1 MQITT
6 LNILKTGKNV
16 FLTGSAGTGKTF
28 VLQQYIDYLRANKI
42 FPTILAPTGIAAS
55 LLKGKTIHS
64 FFSLGIKETFTDED
78 IFEIVKKTY
87 LKKRFE
93 DLQVL
98 IIDEISMVPPSI
110 FTVMDKILQG
120 FKKNNKPF
128 GGIQVILSGD
138 FFQLPP
144 VHKEPTNKRF
154 AWQSS
159 SWKDAEFQTC
169 YLTKKYRQDEKN
181 HLVTILDNIRE
192 GKISQETLNLL
203 DSRINIKLDFEYE
216 PTKLYTHN
224 YDVDNINRQELEKL
238 SGELHTYHYSQ
249 SGTNKNVE
257 TILRNSLLSQ
267 TLQLKKD
274 TLVMFIKNAKE
285 GEYVN
290 GTTGKVIG
298 FDKET
303 DAPIVQISKQIKIKV
318 EKEKWSIENEKG
330 EELASVTQYPLKLAW
345 AITVHKS
352 QGMTL
357 SSAEIDL
364 SKTFE
369 TGQGYV
375 ALSRIRDLNGLTL
388 KGYNEK
394 ALQVDQIILD
404 IDKRIKESSKK
415 SEEKFSQIS
424 HEELNKLQDSFVQN
438 MQKITASQQR
448 NTKTPTHI
456 LTKELSLTCSS
467 IKELAQK
474 RELKIGTIVNHLKK
488 VRKEDKDFKMDNLMP
503 SDIPIEEIRQ
513 VREDILK
520 EGREEN
526 FTPSGEVRLSSI
538 LDKVEGIGY
547 DELHIAML
555 FIVNDL

>member
-1 MQITT
+1 MQTTT

-28 VLQQYIDYLRANKI
+28 VLQQYINYLRDNKI

-55 LLKGKTIHS
+55 LLHGKTIHS
-64 FFSLGIKETFTDED
+64 FFSLGIKDNFSDED
-78 IFEIVKKTY
+78 ISDIVTKSY

-93 DLQVL
+93 HLQVL
-98 IIDEISMVPPSI
+98 IIDEISMVPPTI

-120 FKKNNKPF
+120 FKKNKKPF
-128 GGIQVILSGD
+128 GGVQVILSGD

-144 VHKEPTNKRF
+144 IHKEPTNKRF
-154 AWQSS
+154 AWQSQ
-159 SWKDAEFQTC
+159 SWKEAGFQTC

-192 GKISQETLNLL
+192 GKISQETINLL
-203 DSRINIKLDFEYE
+203 DSRIDTELEFENDT
-216 PTKLYTHN
+216 TKLYTHN
-224 YDVDNINRQELEKL
+224 YDVDSINIQELEKL
-238 SGELHTYHYSQ
+238 NGELHSYHYSS
-249 SGTNKNVE
+249 SGTTKNVE
-257 TILRNSLLSQ
+257 TILRNSLLSP

-274 TLVMFIKNAKE
+274 TLVMFIKNSKE

-290 GTTGKVIG
+290 GTIGKVIG
-298 FDKET
+298 FNQET
-303 DAPIVQISKQIKIKV
+303 DAPIVQIGKNLKIEVK
-318 EKEKWSIENEKG
+318 KEKWTIENELG
-330 EELASVTQYPLKLAW
+330 DELASVTQYPLKLAW

-375 ALSRIRDLNGLTL
+375 ALSRIRDLNGLRL

-394 ALQVDQIILD
+394 ALQVDKIILD
-404 IDKRIKESSKK
+404 IDKRIQEASNKSK
-415 SEEKFSQIS
+415 EKFRQIS
-424 HEELNKLQDSFVQN
+424 QQELNKLHEEFIQN
-438 MQKITASQQR
+438 IKNATASQTR
-448 NTKTPTHI
+448 NKKTPTHI

-467 IKELAQK
+467 IKELAKK
-474 RELKIGTIVNHLKK
+474 RELTIGTIVKHLKK
-488 VRKEDKDFKMDNLMP
+488 ARKEDKDFKIDNLKP
-503 SDIPIEEIRQ
+503 DDIPIDAIRQ
-513 VREDILK
+513 AREDILK
-520 EGREEN
+520 EGSEEN
-526 FTPSGEVRLSSI
+526 FTPAGEVKLSAI
-538 LDKVEGIGY
+538 LQRVEGIGY

-555 FIVNDL
+555 FIG

>member
-1 MQITT
+1 MQTTT
-6 LNILKTGKNV
+6 LNILKTWKNV

-28 VLQQYIDYLRANKI
+28 VLQQYINYLRDNKI

-55 LLKGKTIHS
+55 LLGGKTIHS
-64 FFSLGIKETFTDED
+64 FFSLGIKENFSDED
-78 IFEIVKKTY
+78 IFDIVTKSY

-93 DLQVL
+93 NLQVL
-98 IIDEISMVPPSI
+98 IIDEISMVSPTI

-120 FKKNNKPF
+120 FKKNSKPF
-128 GGIQVILSGD
+128 GGVQVILSGD

-144 VHKEPTNKRF
+144 IHKEPTNKRF
-154 AWQSS
+154 AWQSP
-159 SWKDAEFQTC
+159 SWKDADFQTC
-169 YLTKKYRQDEKN
+169 YLIKKYRQEQEN

-192 GKISQETLNLL
+192 GKISQETIKLL
-203 DSRINIKLDFEYE
+203 DSRIDATLNDDFK

-224 YDVDNINRQELEKL
+224 YDVDNINIQELEKL
-238 SGELHTYHYSQ
+238 SGELHTYPYSK
-249 SGTNKNVE
+249 SGTSKNVE
-257 TILRNSLLSQ
+257 TILRNSLLSPI
-267 TLQLKKD
+267 LQLKKD
-274 TLVMFIKNAKE
+274 TLVMFIKNSKE

-298 FDKET
+298 FNRET
-303 DAPIVQISKQIKIKV
+303 DAPIVQISKNLKIEV
-318 EKEKWSIENEKG
+318 QKEKWTIENELG
-330 EELASVTQYPLKLAW
+330 DELASVMQYPLKLAW

-375 ALSRIRDLNGLTL
+375 ALSRIRDLDGLRL

-404 IDKRIKESSKK
+404 IDKRIKDASKK
-415 SEEKFSQIS
+415 SQEKFAQIS
-424 HEELNKLQDSFVQN
+424 QEELNRVHEEFMQN
-438 MQKITASQQR
+438 IKNATAFQTR
-448 NTKTPTHI
+448 NKKTPTHI

-467 IKELAQK
+467 IQEIAKK
-474 RELKIGTIVNHLKK
+474 RELTVGTVVKHLKK
-488 VRKEDKDFKMDNLMP
+488 ARKEDKDFKIDNLMP

-513 VREDILK
+513 VREEILK
-520 EGREEN
+520 EGSEEN
-526 FTPSGEVRLSSI
+526 FTPSGDVKLASI
-538 LDKVEGIGY
+538 LQRVEGIGY

-555 FIVNDL
+555 FVG

>member
-1 MQITT
+1 MQTTT

-28 VLQQYIDYLRANKI
+28 VLKQYINYLRDNKI

-64 FFSLGIKETFTDED
+64 FFSLGIKDSFSEED
-78 IFEIVKKTY
+78 IKDIVDKSY

-93 DLQVL
+93 NLQVL
-98 IIDEISMVPPSI
+98 IIDEISMVSPTI

-120 FKKNNKPF
+120 FKKNKKPF
-128 GGIQVILSGD
+128 GGVQVILSGD

-144 VHKEPTNKRF
+144 IHKESTNKRF
-154 AWQSS
+154 AWQSP
-159 SWKDAEFQTC
+159 SWKDADFQTC
-169 YLTKKYRQDEKN
+169 YLTKKYRQVQEN

-192 GKISQETLNLL
+192 GKISQETINLL
-203 DSRINIKLDFEYE
+203 DSRINAELDFENE
-216 PTKLYTHN
+216 ATKLYTHN
-224 YDVDNINRQELEKL
+224 YDVDNINIKELEKL
-238 SGELHTYHYSQ
+238 SGELHTYPYSK
-249 SGTNKNVE
+249 SGTSKNVE
-257 TILRNSLLSQ
+257 TMLRNSLLSP

-298 FDKET
+298 FNKET
-303 DAPIVQISKQIKIKV
+303 DAPIVQISKDIKIEV
-318 EKEKWSIENEKG
+318 QKEKWTMENEFG

-375 ALSRIRDLNGLTL
+375 ALSRIRDLNGLRL

-404 IDKRIKESSKK
+404 IDKRIKDSSRK
-415 SEEKFSQIS
+415 SEEKFIQIS
-424 HEELNKLQDSFVQN
+424 QQELNKLHEEFMQN
-438 MQKITASQQR
+438 IKNTTVSKTR
-448 NTKTPTHI
+448 NKKVPTHI

-467 IKELAQK
+467 IEELAKK

-488 VRKEDKDFKMDNLMP
+488 ARKEDKDFKMDNLMP

-520 EGREEN
+520 EGSEEN
-526 FTPSGEVRLSSI
+526 FTPIGEVKLSAI
-538 LDKVEGIGY
+538 LQRVDGIGY

-555 FIVNDL
+555 FIV

>member
-1 MQITT
+1 MQIIT
-6 LNILKTGKNV
+6 LNILKTGNNV

-28 VLQQYIDYLRANKI
+28 VLQEYIDYLRDNKI

-64 FFSLGIKETFTDED
+64 FFSLGIKDSFSDED
-78 IFEIVKKTY
+78 IFDIVTKTY

-93 DLQVL
+93 NLQVL
-98 IIDEISMVPPSI
+98 IIDEISMVSPTI

-120 FKKNNKPF
+120 FRKNNRPF
-128 GGIQVILSGD
+128 GGVQVILSGD

-144 VHKEPTNKRF
+144 IHKEPTNKRF
-154 AWQSS
+154 AWQSP
-159 SWKDAEFQTC
+159 SWKDADFQTC
-169 YLTKKYRQDEKN
+169 YLTKKYRQEQKN

-192 GKISQETLNLL
+192 GKISQETINLL
-203 DSRINIKLDFEYE
+203 DSRIDAELDLENE
-216 PTKLYTHN
+216 ATKLYTHN
-224 YDVDNINRQELEKL
+224 YDVDNINIQELEKL
-238 SGELHTYHYSQ
+238 SGELHIYPFSK
-249 SGTNKNVE
+249 SGTSKNVE
-257 TILRNSLLSQ
+257 TILRNSLLSP

-298 FDKET
+298 FNKET
-303 DAPIVQISKQIKIKV
+303 DAPIVQIFKDIKIEV
-318 EKEKWSIENEKG
+318 QKEKWTIENELG
-330 EELASVTQYPLKLAW
+330 DELASVMQYPLKLAW

-375 ALSRIRDLNGLTL
+375 ALSRIRDLNGLRL
-388 KGYNEK
+388 NGYNEK

-404 IDKRIKESSKK
+404 IDKRIKDSSKK
-415 SEEKFSQIS
+415 SEEKFAQIS
-424 HEELNKLQDSFVQN
+424 EQELNQLHETF
-438 MQKITASQQR
+438 MQKIKKATASQTR
-448 NTKTPTHI
+448 NKKIPTHI

-467 IKELAQK
+467 IEEIAKK
-474 RELKIGTIVNHLKK
+474 RDLTVGTVVNHLKK
-488 VRKEDKDFKMDNLMP
+488 ARKEDKDFKMDNLMP
-503 SDIPIEEIRQ
+503 SDIPIDRIRQ
-513 VREDILK
+513 AREDILK
-520 EGREEN
+520 EGNEEN
-526 FTPSGEVRLSSI
+526 FTPVGEVKLSTV
-538 LDKVEGIGY
+538 LQRVEGIGY

-555 FIVNDL
+555 FIT

>member
-1 MQITT
+1 MQTTT

-28 VLQQYIDYLRANKI
+28 VLKQYINYLRDNKI

-64 FFSLGIKETFTDED
+64 FFSLGIKDSFSEED
-78 IFEIVKKTY
+78 IKDIVDKSY

-93 DLQVL
+93 NLQVL
-98 IIDEISMVPPSI
+98 IIDEISMVSPTI

-120 FKKNNKPF
+120 FKKNKKPF
-128 GGIQVILSGD
+128 GGVQVILSGD

-144 VHKEPTNKRF
+144 IHKESTNKRF
-154 AWQSS
+154 AWQSP
-159 SWKDAEFQTC
+159 SWKDADFQTC
-169 YLTKKYRQDEKN
+169 YLTKKYRQVQEN

-192 GKISQETLNLL
+192 GKISQETINLL
-203 DSRINIKLDFEYE
+203 DSRINAELDFENE
-216 PTKLYTHN
+216 ATKLYTHN
-224 YDVDNINRQELEKL
+224 YDVDNINIKELEKL
-238 SGELHTYHYSQ
+238 SGELHTYPYSK
-249 SGTNKNVE
+249 SGTSKNVE
-257 TILRNSLLSQ
+257 TMLRNSLLSP

-298 FDKET
+298 FNKET
-303 DAPIVQISKQIKIKV
+303 DAPIVQISKDIKIEV
-318 EKEKWSIENEKG
+318 QKEKWTMENEFG

-375 ALSRIRDLNGLTL
+375 ALSRIRDLNGLRL

-404 IDKRIKESSKK
+404 IDKRIKDSSRK
-415 SEEKFSQIS
+415 SEEKFIQIS
-424 HEELNKLQDSFVQN
+424 QQELNKLHEEFMQN
-438 MQKITASQQR
+438 IKNTTVSKTR
-448 NTKTPTHI
+448 NKKVPTHI
-456 LTKELSLTCSS
+456 LTKELSLTYSS
-467 IKELAQK
+467 IEELAKK

-488 VRKEDKDFKMDNLMP
+488 ARKEDKDFKMDNLMP

-520 EGREEN
+520 EGSEEN
-526 FTPSGEVRLSSI
+526 FTPTGEVKLSAI
-538 LDKVEGIGY
+538 LQRVDGIGY

-555 FIVNDL
+555 FIV

>member
-1 MQITT
+1 MQTTT

-28 VLQQYIDYLRANKI
+28 VLQQYINYLRDNKI

-64 FFSLGIKETFTDED
+64 FFSLGIKDSFSDED
-78 IFEIVKKTY
+78 IFDIVTKTY

-93 DLQVL
+93 YLQVL
-98 IIDEISMVPPSI
+98 IIDEISMVPPTI

-120 FKKNNKPF
+120 FKKNNKLF
-128 GGIQVILSGD
+128 GGVQVILSGD

-144 VHKEPTNKRF
+144 IHKEPTNKRF
-154 AWQSS
+154 AWQSP
-159 SWKDAEFQTC
+159 SWKEAGFQTC

-192 GKISQETLNLL
+192 GKISQETINLL
-203 DSRINIKLDFEYE
+203 DSRIDVELDFEYE

-224 YDVDNINRQELEKL
+224 YDVDNINIQELEKL
-238 SGELHTYHYSQ
+238 NGELHIYPFSK
-249 SGTNKNVE
+249 SGTSKNVE
-257 TILRNSLLSQ
+257 TILRNSLLSP

-274 TLVMFIKNAKE
+274 TLVMFIKNSKD

-298 FDKET
+298 FNQET
-303 DAPIVQISKQIKIKV
+303 DAPIVQISKNLKIEV
-318 EKEKWSIENEKG
+318 QKEKWTIENELG
-330 EELASVTQYPLKLAW
+330 DELASVTQYPLKLAW
-345 AITVHKS
+345 AITIHKS

-375 ALSRIRDLNGLTL
+375 ALSRIRDLNGLRL
-388 KGYNEK
+388 KGYNNK

-404 IDKRIKESSKK
+404 IDKRIKESSNK
-415 SEEKFSQIS
+415 SEEKFAKIS
-424 HEELNKLQDSFVQN
+424 EQELNQMHKKFMQN
-438 MQKITASQQR
+438 IKNKAVSQTQ
-448 NTKTPTHI
+448 NKKTPTHI

-467 IKELAQK
+467 IKELAKK
-474 RELKIGTIVNHLKK
+474 RELTIGTIVKHLKK
-488 VRKEDKDFKMDNLMP
+488 ARKEDKDFKMDNLMP

-520 EGREEN
+520 EGYEED
-526 FTPSGEVRLSSI
+526 FTPAGEVKLSVI
-538 LDKVEGIGY
+538 LQRVEGIGY

-555 FIVNDL
+555 FIV